1 MEWRSKW
8 MSPSDSRVRNF
19 DEIISFIKEN
29 ENYSIYVGCDSH
41 SAKGENDKYLFA
53 VVVCLISGGPNTQGN
68 KYFYSRGVHKRSFK
82 TLKERLT
89 EEVSFSAQ
97 VAMDL
102 NKNFPNKI
110 ITLHADSSND
120 NKNKSAQFTEM
131 FRRWAMGIGC
141 NFASKPDAWASTSIA
156 DKHSK

>member
-8 MSPSDSRVRNF
+8 LSPSDSQVRNF
-19 DEIISFIKEN
+19 DEIISFIREN

-41 SAKGENDKYLFA
+41 TAKGQNDKYLFA
-53 VVVCLISGGPNTQGN
+53 VVVCLIGSGPNHTGN
-68 KYFYSRGVHKRSFK
+68 RYFYSRGVHKRAFK

-89 EEVSFSAQ
+89 EEVAFSAQ
-97 VAMDL
+97 VAMDI
-102 NKNFPNKI
+102 NKIFPNKV
-110 ITLHADSSND
+110 ITLHADSSKD
-120 NKNKSAQFTEM
+120 KKNKSAQFTEM